1 MLGLSLVR
9 RWPVGQCCT
18 EATPNSQRFWSSG
31 ERDARPRRTVVRSS
45 LLSLLALHAQRTS
58 PSINE
63 DRFSPVCAAQHQRS
77 FCSLRTSFL
86 RCLPACL
93 HTYSARITS
102 RWRAGTTEA
111 CSASSEPAEAR
122 RLEGMAACQA
132 CPAHRVHRC
141 SSGPWS
147 LPNHAACWT
156 CDLAPSILPTTTTV
170 PLSHQPRTSSCP
182 RVTRI
187 RGKCPLLLFRYS
199 KGQAL
204 A

>member
-1 MLGLSLVR
+1 MLPRSCLRMALESWPGSHKPNTLVVDRSLRSDCCRSPSVMRDPVCGRLPACLPACVMMLCLSLVR

-93 HTYSARITS
+93 HTYSARIAVSKLFGMRRAVQAPTEMQSS
-102 RWRAGTTEA
+102 R
-111 CSASSEPAEAR
+111 PA
-122 RLEGMAACQA
+122 
-132 CPAHRVHRC
+132 
-141 SSGPWS
+141 
-147 LPNHAACWT
+147 
-156 CDLAPSILPTTTTV
+156 
-170 PLSHQPRTSSCP
+170 
-182 RVTRI
+182 
-187 RGKCPLLLFRYS
+187 
-199 KGQAL
+199 
-204 A
+204 